1 MTINTL
7 HSTTVMTNSIRM
19 ESVGSVVLLRL
30 FTLLLV
36 LPLFWGRFWGLGGGV
51 SSAPEMA
58 PRSFGTATAAPPF
71 CARSLS
77 RALYTVCRPFV
88 FWVLFL
94 VPSVYSECYGNA
106 E

>member
-1 MTINTL
+1 M
-7 HSTTVMTNSIRM
+7 
-19 ESVGSVVLLRL
+19 
-30 FTLLLV
+30 
-36 LPLFWGRFWGLGGGV
+36 

-88 FWVLFL
+88 FWVLFWFRRFL
-94 VPSVYSECYGNA
+94 VYVTAMRSKIHSLGLR
-106 E
+106 